1 MRFTNKPIK
10 SIFKNSNRNIKKE
23 VDGKKKKK
31 KFFLKYVLKSKK
43 TITTEEWKKKLDQ
56 VKISKKELDKIVMN
70 YLVVEGYQ
78 EAAEMFQK
86 ESKTPSIYF

>member
-1 MRFTNKPIK
+1 M
-10 SIFKNSNRNIKKE
+10 
-23 VDGKKKKK
+23 VKKKKK

-86 ESKTPSIYF
+86 ESNTPSI